1 MEQSFSWRR
10 LGTDAVILLLS
21 VSLVLFV
28 QWVKLLKNPKST
40 PITGDTFIGLGLL
53 WLFSM
58 IGILIS
64 MLMKK
69 TPWKII
75 QGFPILGWVSIV
87 SLIFCLVSPYC
98 VRAINA
104 VDFLSL
110 TTSVLAFAGIS
121 VTHRLKDLSKISW
134 KILIVAIF
142 VFFGMYFMDTLISQ
156 IALLLSGNV

>member
-1 MEQSFSWRR
+1 MTKENNLYELFK
-10 LGTDAVILLLS
+10 DAVILLLS

-28 QWVKLLKNPKST
+28 QWVKLIKNPKST
-40 PITGDTFIGLGLL
+40 PITTDTFIGLGML
-53 WLFSM
+53 WLFSLL
-58 IGILIS
+58 GIVIS

-69 TPWKII
+69 VPWKII

-87 SLIFCLVSPYC
+87 SLIFCLLSPYC
-98 VRAINA
+98 VRVINA

-121 VTHRLKDLSKISW
+121 VTHRLKELTKISW

-156 IALLLSGNV
+156 IALNLS

>member
-1 MEQSFSWRR
+1 MTKENNLYELFK
-10 LGTDAVILLLS
+10 DAVILLLS

-28 QWVKLLKNPKST
+28 QWVKLIRNPKST
-40 PITGDTFIGLGLL
+40 PITTDTFIGLGML
-53 WLFSM
+53 WLFSLL
-58 IGILIS
+58 GIVIS

-69 TPWKII
+69 VPWKII

-87 SLIFCLVSPYC
+87 SLIFCLLSPYC
-98 VRAINA
+98 VRVINA

-121 VTHRLKDLSKISW
+121 VTHRLKELTKISW

-156 IALLLSGNV
+156 IALNLS

>member
-1 MEQSFSWRR
+1 MTKENNLYELFK
-10 LGTDAVILLLS
+10 DAVILLIS

-28 QWVKLLKNPKST
+28 QWVKLIRNPKST
-40 PITGDTFIGLGLL
+40 LITTDTFIGLGML
-53 WLFSM
+53 WLFSLL
-58 IGILIS
+58 GIVIS

-69 TPWKII
+69 VPWKII

-87 SLIFCLVSPYC
+87 SLIFCLLSPYC
-98 VRAINA
+98 VRVINA

-121 VTHRLKDLSKISW
+121 VTHRLKELTKISW

-156 IALLLSGNV
+156 IALNLS

>member
-1 MEQSFSWRR
+1 MTKEKNLYELFK
-10 LGTDAVILLLS
+10 DAIILLLS
-21 VSLVLFV
+21 ISLVLFV
-28 QWVKLLKNPKST
+28 QWVKLIRNPKST
-40 PITGDTFIGLGLL
+40 PITTDTFIGLGML
-53 WLFSM
+53 WLFSLL
-58 IGILIS
+58 GIVIS

-69 TPWKII
+69 VPWKII

-87 SLIFCLVSPYC
+87 SLIFCLISPYC
-98 VRAINA
+98 VRVINA

-121 VTHRLKDLSKISW
+121 VTHRLKELTKISW

-156 IALLLSGNV
+156 IALNLS

>member
-1 MEQSFSWRR
+1 MTKENN
-10 LGTDAVILLLS
+10 LYELVKDAVILLLS
-21 VSLVLFV
+21 ISFVLFV
-28 QWVKLLKNPKST
+28 QWIKLIRNPKST
-40 PITGDTFIGLGLL
+40 PITTDTFIGLGML
-53 WLFSM
+53 WLFSLL
-58 IGILIS
+58 GIVIS

-69 TPWKII
+69 VPWKII

-87 SLIFCLVSPYC
+87 SLIFCLISPYC
-98 VRAINA
+98 VRVINA

-121 VTHRLKDLSKISW
+121 VTHRLKELTKISW

-156 IALLLSGNV
+156 IALNLH

>member
-1 MEQSFSWRR
+1 MTKENN
-10 LGTDAVILLLS
+10 LYELVKDAVILLLS
-21 VSLVLFV
+21 ISFVLFV
-28 QWVKLLKNPKST
+28 QWIKLIRNPKST
-40 PITGDTFIGLGLL
+40 PITTDTFIGLGML
-53 WLFSM
+53 WLFSLL
-58 IGILIS
+58 GIVIS

-69 TPWKII
+69 APWKII

-87 SLIFCLVSPYC
+87 SLIFCLISPYC
-98 VRAINA
+98 VRVINA

-121 VTHRLKDLSKISW
+121 VTHRLKELTKISW

-156 IALLLSGNV
+156 IALNLS

>member
-1 MEQSFSWRR
+1 MTKENN
-10 LGTDAVILLLS
+10 LYELVKDAVILLLS
-21 VSLVLFV
+21 ISFVLFV
-28 QWVKLLKNPKST
+28 QWIKLIRNPKST
-40 PITGDTFIGLGLL
+40 PITTDTFIGLGML
-53 WLFSM
+53 WLFSLL
-58 IGILIS
+58 GIVIS

-69 TPWKII
+69 VPWKII

-87 SLIFCLVSPYC
+87 SLIFCLLSPYC
-98 VRAINA
+98 VRVINA

-121 VTHRLKDLSKISW
+121 VTHRLKELTKISW

-156 IALLLSGNV
+156 IALNLH

>member
-1 MEQSFSWRR
+1 MTKENNLYELFK
-10 LGTDAVILLLS
+10 DAVILLLS

-28 QWVKLLKNPKST
+28 QWVKLIRNPKST
-40 PITGDTFIGLGLL
+40 PITTDTFIGLGML
-53 WLFSM
+53 WLFSLL
-58 IGILIS
+58 GIVIS

-69 TPWKII
+69 VPWKII
-75 QGFPILGWVSIV
+75 QGFPIIGWVSIV
-87 SLIFCLVSPYC
+87 SLIFCLLSPYC
-98 VRAINA
+98 VRVINA

-121 VTHRLKDLSKISW
+121 VTHRLKELTKISW

-156 IALLLSGNV
+156 IALNLS

>member
-1 MEQSFSWRR
+1 MTKENNLYELFK
-10 LGTDAVILLLS
+10 DAVILLLS
-21 VSLVLFV
+21 ISLVLFV
-28 QWVKLLKNPKST
+28 QWVKLIRNPKST
-40 PITGDTFIGLGLL
+40 PITTDTFIGLGML
-53 WLFSM
+53 WLFSLL
-58 IGILIS
+58 GIVIS

-69 TPWKII
+69 VPWKII

-87 SLIFCLVSPYC
+87 SLIFCLLNPYC
-98 VRAINA
+98 VRVINA

-121 VTHRLKDLSKISW
+121 VTHRLKELTKISW

-156 IALLLSGNV
+156 IALNLS

>member
-1 MEQSFSWRR
+1 MTKENNLYELFK
-10 LGTDAVILLLS
+10 DAVILLLS

-28 QWVKLLKNPKST
+28 QWVKLIRNPKST
-40 PITGDTFIGLGLL
+40 PITTDTFIGLGML
-53 WLFSM
+53 WLFSLL
-58 IGILIS
+58 GIVIS

-69 TPWKII
+69 APWKII

-87 SLIFCLVSPYC
+87 SLIFCLLSPYC
-98 VRAINA
+98 VRVINA

-121 VTHRLKDLSKISW
+121 VTHRLKELTKISW

-156 IALLLSGNV
+156 IALNLS

>member
-1 MEQSFSWRR
+1 MNKENN
-10 LGTDAVILLLS
+10 LYELVKDATILLLS
-21 VSLVLFV
+21 ISLVLFV
-28 QWVKLLKNPKST
+28 QWVKLLKNPQST
-40 PITGDTFIGLGLL
+40 PITTDTFIGLGML
-53 WLFSM
+53 WLFSLL
-58 IGILIS
+58 GIVIS

-69 TPWKII
+69 VPWKII

-87 SLIFCLVSPYC
+87 SLIFCLISPYC
-98 VRAINA
+98 VRVINA

-121 VTHRLKDLSKISW
+121 VTTRLKELSKISW

-156 IALLLSGNV
+156 IALNLS

>member
-1 MEQSFSWRR
+1 MTKENNLYELFK
-10 LGTDAVILLLS
+10 DAVILLIS

-28 QWVKLLKNPKST
+28 QWVKLIRNPKST
-40 PITGDTFIGLGLL
+40 PITTDTFIGLGML
-53 WLFSM
+53 WLFSLL
-58 IGILIS
+58 GIVIS

-69 TPWKII
+69 VPWKII

-87 SLIFCLVSPYC
+87 SLIFCLLSPYC
-98 VRAINA
+98 VRVINA

-121 VTHRLKDLSKISW
+121 VTHRLKELTKISW

-156 IALLLSGNV
+156 IALNLS

>member
-1 MEQSFSWRR
+1 MTKENNLYELFK
-10 LGTDAVILLLS
+10 DAVILLLS

-28 QWVKLLKNPKST
+28 QWVKLIRNPKST
-40 PITGDTFIGLGLL
+40 PITTDTFIGLGML
-53 WLFSM
+53 WLFSLL
-58 IGILIS
+58 GIVIS

-69 TPWKII
+69 APWKII

-87 SLIFCLVSPYC
+87 SLIFCLLSPYC
-98 VRAINA
+98 VRVINA

-121 VTHRLKDLSKISW
+121 VTHRLKELTKISW

-156 IALLLSGNV
+156 IALNLH

>member
-1 MEQSFSWRR
+1 MIRENNFYK
-10 LGTDAVILLLS
+10 LGRDALILVLS

-28 QWVKLLKNPKST
+28 QWIKLLKNPKST
-40 PITGDTFIGLGLL
+40 PITGDTFVGLGLL
-53 WLFSM
+53 WLFSL
-58 IGILIS
+58 IGIVIS

-69 TPWKII
+69 TPWKVV

-87 SLIFCLVSPYC
+87 SLIFCLISPYC
-98 VRAINA
+98 VRVINA

-134 KILIVAIF
+134 KLLIVALF
-142 VFFGMYFMDTLISQ
+142 VFFGIYFMDTLISQ
-156 IALLLSGNV
+156 IALSLSGK

>member
-1 MEQSFSWRR
+1 MTKENNLYELFK
-10 LGTDAVILLLS
+10 DAVILLLS
-21 VSLVLFV
+21 ISLVLFV
-28 QWVKLLKNPKST
+28 QWVKLIRNPKST
-40 PITGDTFIGLGLL
+40 PITTDTFIGLGML
-53 WLFSM
+53 WLFSLL
-58 IGILIS
+58 GIVIS

-69 TPWKII
+69 VPWKII

-87 SLIFCLVSPYC
+87 SLIFCLLSPYC
-98 VRAINA
+98 VRVINA

-121 VTHRLKDLSKISW
+121 VTHRLKELTKISW

-156 IALLLSGNV
+156 IALNLH

>member
-1 MEQSFSWRR
+1 MTKENNLYELFK
-10 LGTDAVILLLS
+10 DAIILLLS
-21 VSLVLFV
+21 ISLVLFV
-28 QWVKLLKNPKST
+28 QWVKLIRNPKST
-40 PITGDTFIGLGLL
+40 PITTDTFIGLGML
-53 WLFSM
+53 WLFSLL
-58 IGILIS
+58 GIVIS

-69 TPWKII
+69 VPWKII

-87 SLIFCLVSPYC
+87 SLIFCLISPYC
-98 VRAINA
+98 VRVINA

-121 VTHRLKDLSKISW
+121 VTHRLKELTKISW

-156 IALLLSGNV
+156 IALNLS

>member
-1 MEQSFSWRR
+1 MTKENN
-10 LGTDAVILLLS
+10 LYELVKDAVILLLS
-21 VSLVLFV
+21 ISFVLFV
-28 QWVKLLKNPKST
+28 QWIKLIRNPKST
-40 PITGDTFIGLGLL
+40 PITTDTFIGLGML
-53 WLFSM
+53 WLSSLL
-58 IGILIS
+58 GIVIS

-69 TPWKII
+69 VPWKII

-87 SLIFCLVSPYC
+87 SLIFCLISPYC
-98 VRAINA
+98 VRVINA

-121 VTHRLKDLSKISW
+121 VTHRLKELTKISW

-156 IALLLSGNV
+156 IALNLS

>member
-1 MEQSFSWRR
+1 MTKENNLYELFK
-10 LGTDAVILLLS
+10 DAVILLLS

-28 QWVKLLKNPKST
+28 QWIKLIRNPKST
-40 PITGDTFIGLGLL
+40 PITTDTFIGLGML
-53 WLFSM
+53 WLFSLL
-58 IGILIS
+58 GIVIS

-69 TPWKII
+69 VPWKII

-87 SLIFCLVSPYC
+87 SLIFCLISPYC
-98 VRAINA
+98 VRVINA

-121 VTHRLKDLSKISW
+121 VTHRLKELTKISW

-156 IALLLSGNV
+156 IALNLS

>member
-1 MEQSFSWRR
+1 MTKENNLYELFK
-10 LGTDAVILLLS
+10 DAIILLLS

-28 QWVKLLKNPKST
+28 QWVKLIRNPKST
-40 PITGDTFIGLGLL
+40 PITTDTFIGLGML
-53 WLFSM
+53 WLFSLL
-58 IGILIS
+58 GIVIS

-69 TPWKII
+69 VPWKII

-87 SLIFCLVSPYC
+87 SLIFCLLSPYC
-98 VRAINA
+98 VRVINA

-121 VTHRLKDLSKISW
+121 VTHRLKELTKISW

-156 IALLLSGNV
+156 IALNLS

>member
-1 MEQSFSWRR
+1 MTKENNLYELFK
-10 LGTDAVILLLS
+10 DAVILLLS

-28 QWVKLLKNPKST
+28 QWVKLIRNPKST
-40 PITGDTFIGLGLL
+40 PITADTFIGLGML
-53 WLFSM
+53 WLFSLL
-58 IGILIS
+58 GIIIS

-69 TPWKII
+69 VPWKII

-87 SLIFCLVSPYC
+87 SLIFCLLSPYC
-98 VRAINA
+98 VRVINA

-121 VTHRLKDLSKISW
+121 VTHRLKELTKISW

-156 IALLLSGNV
+156 IALNLH

>member
-1 MEQSFSWRR
+1 MTKENNLYELFK
-10 LGTDAVILLLS
+10 DAVILLLS

-28 QWVKLLKNPKST
+28 QWVKLIRNPKST
-40 PITGDTFIGLGLL
+40 PITTDTFIGLGML
-53 WLFSM
+53 WLFSLL
-58 IGILIS
+58 GIVIS

-69 TPWKII
+69 VPWKII

-87 SLIFCLVSPYC
+87 SLIFCLLSPYC
-98 VRAINA
+98 VRVINA

-121 VTHRLKDLSKISW
+121 VTHRLKELTKISW

-156 IALLLSGNV
+156 IALNLH

>member
-1 MEQSFSWRR
+1 MTKENN
-10 LGTDAVILLLS
+10 LYELVKDAVILLLS
-21 VSLVLFV
+21 ISFVLFV
-28 QWVKLLKNPKST
+28 QWIKLIRNPKST
-40 PITGDTFIGLGLL
+40 PITTDTFIGLGML
-53 WLFSM
+53 WLFSLL
-58 IGILIS
+58 GIVIS

-69 TPWKII
+69 VPWKII

-87 SLIFCLVSPYC
+87 SLIFCLLSPYC
-98 VRAINA
+98 VRVINA

-121 VTHRLKDLSKISW
+121 VTHRLKELTKISW

-156 IALLLSGNV
+156 IALNLS

>member
-1 MEQSFSWRR
+1 MTKENNLYELFK
-10 LGTDAVILLLS
+10 DAVILLLS
-21 VSLVLFV
+21 ISLVLFV
-28 QWVKLLKNPKST
+28 QWVKLIRNPKST
-40 PITGDTFIGLGLL
+40 PITTDTFIGLGML
-53 WLFSM
+53 WLFSLL
-58 IGILIS
+58 GIVIS

-69 TPWKII
+69 VPWKII

-87 SLIFCLVSPYC
+87 SLIFCLLSPYC
-98 VRAINA
+98 VRVINA

-121 VTHRLKDLSKISW
+121 VTHRLKELTKISW

-156 IALLLSGNV
+156 IALNLS

>member
-1 MEQSFSWRR
+1 MTKENNLYELFK
-10 LGTDAVILLLS
+10 DAVILLLS

-28 QWVKLLKNPKST
+28 QWVKLIRNPKST
-40 PITGDTFIGLGLL
+40 PITTDTLIGLGML
-53 WLFSM
+53 WLFSLL
-58 IGILIS
+58 GIVIS

-69 TPWKII
+69 VPWKII

-87 SLIFCLVSPYC
+87 SLIFCLLSSYC
-98 VRAINA
+98 VRVINA

-121 VTHRLKDLSKISW
+121 VTHRLKELTKISW

-156 IALLLSGNV
+156 IALNLS

>member
-1 MEQSFSWRR
+1 MTKENN
-10 LGTDAVILLLS
+10 LYELVKDAVILLLS
-21 VSLVLFV
+21 ISFVLFV
-28 QWVKLLKNPKST
+28 QWIKLIRNPKST
-40 PITGDTFIGLGLL
+40 PITTDTFIGLGML
-53 WLFSM
+53 WLFSLL
-58 IGILIS
+58 GIIIS

-69 TPWKII
+69 VPWKII

-87 SLIFCLVSPYC
+87 SLIFCLISPYC
-98 VRAINA
+98 VRVINA

-121 VTHRLKDLSKISW
+121 VTHRLKELTKISW

-156 IALLLSGNV
+156 IALNLS

>member
-1 MEQSFSWRR
+1 MTKENNLYELFK
-10 LGTDAVILLLS
+10 DAIILLLS
-21 VSLVLFV
+21 ISLVLFV
-28 QWVKLLKNPKST
+28 QWVKLIRNPKST
-40 PITGDTFIGLGLL
+40 PITTDTFIGLGML
-53 WLFSM
+53 WLFSLL
-58 IGILIS
+58 GIVIS

-69 TPWKII
+69 VPWKII

-87 SLIFCLVSPYC
+87 SLIFCLLSPYC
-98 VRAINA
+98 VRVINA

-121 VTHRLKDLSKISW
+121 VTHRLKELTKISW

-156 IALLLSGNV
+156 IALNLS

>member
-1 MEQSFSWRR
+1 MTKENNLYELFK
-10 LGTDAVILLLS
+10 DAVILLLS
-21 VSLVLFV
+21 ISLVLFV
-28 QWVKLLKNPKST
+28 QWVKLIRNPKST
-40 PITGDTFIGLGLL
+40 PITTDTFIGLGML
-53 WLFSM
+53 WLFSLL
-58 IGILIS
+58 GIVIS

-69 TPWKII
+69 VPWKII

-87 SLIFCLVSPYC
+87 SLIFCLISPYC
-98 VRAINA
+98 VRVINA

-121 VTHRLKDLSKISW
+121 VTHRLKELTKISW

-156 IALLLSGNV
+156 IALNLS

>member
-1 MEQSFSWRR
+1 MTKENNLYELFK
-10 LGTDAVILLLS
+10 DAVILLIS

-28 QWVKLLKNPKST
+28 QWVKLIRNPKST
-40 PITGDTFIGLGLL
+40 PITTDTFIGLGML
-53 WLFSM
+53 WLFSLL
-58 IGILIS
+58 GIVIS

-69 TPWKII
+69 VPWKII

-87 SLIFCLVSPYC
+87 SLIFCLLSPYC
-98 VRAINA
+98 VRVINA

-121 VTHRLKDLSKISW
+121 VTHRLKELTKISW

-156 IALLLSGNV
+156 IALNLH